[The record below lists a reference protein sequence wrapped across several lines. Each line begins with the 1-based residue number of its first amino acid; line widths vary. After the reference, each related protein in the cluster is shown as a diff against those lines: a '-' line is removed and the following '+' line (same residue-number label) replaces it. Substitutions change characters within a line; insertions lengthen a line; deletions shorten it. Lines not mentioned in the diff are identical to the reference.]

1 MNFKELPDFTRFQV
15 PLLIWMAFIF
25 ALSSI
30 PGSALSP
37 YEFMD
42 AHLIAHSLLFG
53 VLYYLGYRA
62 FKHQHYSRF
71 VSEFS
76 LLITLLFVMA
86 YGASD
91 EYHQSFTPGRSEELK
106 DFLWDLSAAVVVL
119 FIVLIVEKFRE
130 RRKMSRTSVEA
141 KDLRE

>member
-1 MNFKELPDFTRFQV
+1 MNFKEFPDFTRFQV

-25 ALSSI
+25 ALSSV
-30 PGSALSP
+30 PGSTLSP
-37 YEFMD
+37 LEFPD
-42 AHLIAHSLLFG
+42 AHLIAHSFLFG
-53 VLYYLGYRA
+53 MLYYLGYRA

-71 VSEFS
+71 VREFS
-76 LLITLLFVMA
+76 LLVTLLFVVA

-119 FIVLIVEKFRE
+119 FIVLAVEKIRAK
-130 RRKMSRTSVEA
+130 RKRLRTTAEEEA
-141 KDLRE
+141 LRQ

>member
-1 MNFKELPDFTRFQV
+1 M

-25 ALSSI
+25 TLSSI
-30 PGSALSP
+30 PGSSFSP
-37 YEFMD
+37 IEFPY

-53 VLYYLGYRA
+53 MLYYLGYRA

-91 EYHQSFTPGRSEELK
+91 EYHQSFTPGRTEEFK
-106 DFLWDLSAAVVVL
+106 DFLFDFCSAVAVL
-119 FIVLIVEKFRE
+119 FIILVVERV
-130 RRKMSRTSVEA
+130 RKNRKRLKTI
-141 KDLRE
+141 R

>member
-1 MNFKELPDFTRFQV
+1 M
-15 PLLIWMAFIF
+15 PLLIWMALIF
-25 ALSSI
+25 ALSSV
-30 PGSALSP
+30 PGSTLSTM
-37 YEFMD
+37 EFPD
-42 AHLIAHSLLFG
+42 AHLIAHSILFG
-53 VLYYLGYRA
+53 ILYYLGYRA

-106 DFLWDLSAAVVVL
+106 DFLWDLSAAV
-119 FIVLIVEKFRE
+119 IVLVIVLVVEKVQAGRKKVRE
-130 RRKMSRTSVEA
+130 GG
-141 KDLRE
+141 